1 VPADPL
7 TGMVSPVAL
16 VVSRIGRNVAAVASE
31 MIG

>member
-1 VPADPL
+1 
-7 TGMVSPVAL
+7 MVSPVAL